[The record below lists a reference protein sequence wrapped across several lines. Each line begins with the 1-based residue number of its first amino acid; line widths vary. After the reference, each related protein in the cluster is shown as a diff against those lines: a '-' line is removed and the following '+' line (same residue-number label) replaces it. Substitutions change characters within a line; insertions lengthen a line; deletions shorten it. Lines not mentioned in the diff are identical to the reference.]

1 MKKEIVNYVP
11 IFYGLSHIGQV
22 FSVLWS
28 KKIGKCAVYDPNKK
42 IRKKFKYGKL
52 TNEEPQLKKINYKKN
67 IIVYEKINDL
77 KNHNIIFFTID
88 TPITEN
94 GYPNLNL
101 IKNNLKKIFSLNFQK
116 KTCLIITSQ
125 VYPGFTKK
133 FIEQTKSNKEIEVI
147 YMVDTLKMGE
157 AIKNFLFPG
166 QLIFGC
172 EEKNIFFLKKLFN
185 KFKVKKFFLKI
196 TEAELVK
203 VSINMYLFFSV
214 SFTNIIDEVAKRNK
228 INYSKIIECLRN
240 DKRIG
245 KEAYI
250 NPSLGFAGGHLER
263 DYFYLKKVNENKKI
277 NNILDLLYEH
287 NQKRRSILNKILKKN
302 NHIKKI
308 LIVGI
313 SYKKESFSLVNN
325 YFKAIIN
332 NKKWKVKIYDSYY
345 KFKINNL
352 KIENNFLKSLNE
364 NNAIIYNYSNKRD
377 LGILKKFIIKNKNK
391 TLINLS
397 KEKFNTFKQKKI
409 TDFC

>member
-1 MKKEIVNYVP
+1 MKKNIVNYIPV
-11 IFYGLSHIGQV
+11 FYGLSHIGQV

-42 IRKKFKYGKL
+42 IRKKFEYGKL
-52 TNEEPQLKKINYKKN
+52 TNEEPLLKKINYKKK
-67 IIVYEKINDL
+67 ITLYEKINSL

-88 TPITEN
+88 TPIKEN

-116 KTCLIITSQ
+116 KTYLIITSQ
-125 VYPGFTKK
+125 VYPGFTEK
-133 FIEQTKSNKEIEVI
+133 FLEQTKLNKEIEII

-157 AIKNFLFPG
+157 AIKSFLFPE

-185 KFKVKKFFLKI
+185 KFKAKKFFLKI
-196 TEAELVK
+196 IEAELVK

-214 SFTNIIDEVAKRNK
+214 SFANIIDEVAKRNK
-228 INYSKIIECLRN
+228 IDYSKIIECLRN

-245 KEAYI
+245 KKAYI

-263 DYFYLKKVNENKKI
+263 DYFYLKKISENKKL

-302 NHIKKI
+302 DHKKKI

-325 YFKAIIN
+325 YFEAIFN
-332 NKKWKVKIYDSYY
+332 NKKLKVKIYDSYY
-345 KFKINNL
+345 KVKINNQ

-364 NNAIIYNYSNKRD
+364 NNIIIYNYSNKRD
-377 LGILKKFIIKNKNK
+377 LVILKKFISKNKNK

>member
-28 KKIGKCAVYDPNKK
+28 KKIGKCAVYDPNKT

-52 TNEEPQLKKINYKKN
+52 TNEEPQLKKINYKKK
-67 IIVYEKINDL
+67 IIVYEKISDL

-116 KTCLIITSQ
+116 KTYLIITSQ

-172 EEKNIFFLKKLFN
+172 EEKNIFLLKKLFN

-196 TEAELVK
+196 IEAELVK

>member
-1 MKKEIVNYVP
+1 MKKKIANYVP

-28 KKIGKCAVYDPNKK
+28 KKIGQCAVYDPNKK
-42 IRKKFKYGKL
+42 IRNEFKYGDL
-52 TNEEPQLKKINYKKN
+52 TNEEPQLKKLNLKKK
-67 IIVYEKINDL
+67 IIIYNKINNL
-77 KNHNIIFFTID
+77 KDHNIIFFTID
-88 TPITEN
+88 TPINEN
-94 GYPNLNL
+94 GHPDLKL
-101 IKNNLKKIFSLNFQK
+101 IKNNLEKIFALNFKK
-116 KTCLIITSQ
+116 KTYVIITSQ
-125 VYPGFTKK
+125 VYPGFTEKLL
-133 FIEQTKSNKEIEVI
+133 EQTNLNKNIEII

-157 AIKNFLFPG
+157 AIKNFLFPK

-172 EEKNIFFLKKLFN
+172 EEKNILLLKKLFN
-185 KFKVKKFFLKI
+185 KFKVRKFFLKI
-196 TEAELVK
+196 IEAELVK
-203 VSINMYLFFSV
+203 ISINMYLFFSV
-214 SFTNIIDEVAKRNK
+214 SFANIIDEVAKINK
-228 INYSKIIECLRN
+228 IDYSKIIDCLRN
-240 DKRIG
+240 DPRIG
-245 KEAYI
+245 KKAYI

-263 DYFYLKKVNENKKI
+263 DYFYLKKVSEDKKI
-277 NNILDLLYEH
+277 NNILGLLYEH

-302 NHIKKI
+302 NHVKKI

-377 LGILKKFIIKNKNK
+377 LRILKKFINKKKN
-391 TLINLS
+391 TILINVS
-397 KEKFNTFKQKKI
+397 KEKFNILDQDKI
-409 TDFC
+409 INLY